1 MEGAAT
7 GSQKNATLPGTGSKA
22 GTARFANFAKDQ
34 DLNSAAIYAQLT
46 GGNFQV
52 AVPEATS
59 APSTPAE
66 ESDEGPSTAASSSGS
81 GGRGGRR
88 TRTVTQY
95 VTPTATVMSTVAV
108 AAAAQPTGVAE
119 PSVVPEPSPFMQRRN
134 RIRRE
139 AGGWRLGRP

>member
-66 ESDEGPSTAASSSGS
+66 ESDEGRLRPRHRA
-81 GGRGGRR
+81 
-88 TRTVTQY
+88 
-95 VTPTATVMSTVAV
+95 AV
-108 AAAAQPTGVAE
+108 AAAEGD
-119 PSVVPEPSPFMQRRN
+119 VP
-134 RIRRE
+134 
-139 AGGWRLGRP
+139 GL